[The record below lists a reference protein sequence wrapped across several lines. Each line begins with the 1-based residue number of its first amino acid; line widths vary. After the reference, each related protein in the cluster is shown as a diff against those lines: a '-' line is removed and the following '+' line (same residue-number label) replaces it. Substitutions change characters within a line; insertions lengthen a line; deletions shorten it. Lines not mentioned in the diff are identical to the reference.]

1 MRATQ
6 HSGRMGSPRH
16 NDRSF
21 DKDKASHIDKSM
33 TSENKYKSYDGLP
46 FAEAEKKFYQ
56 DHFQEMIND
65 INERARKV
73 YHPERMTDVD
83 KLLQSKNT
91 MPEEVILQIG
101 NKDTHVTPKQLE
113 DVAEDFRKWHNRKFG
128 KHVVFLNMAL
138 HVDEKTPHIH
148 IRRVWIYEH
157 EKGFKAIGQHK
168 ALEQM
173 GYELPDKSK
182 PRGRNNNLK
191 QVYTAECREKWLEIC
206 KKHGLE
212 VEEKP
217 LHKAPN
223 EQNLK
228 KNDYILQKQEYT
240 LKKNEGKMKKIRE
253 MSRTIN
259 IGLQNQKRAYE
270 ETKEKL
276 LKGQIRLEEQL
287 SREKCLEEQ
296 IRAKM
301 GELES
306 IEGRILTAEEVMALN
321 PKKTLLGKADI
332 SYQDVLN
339 LIRTAEHVETANQM
353 FLNSEKIVQKMVY
366 DKKKEKAAADILEEA
381 KNELSFDYKF
391 SREKWQAEIDKMR
404 KKQQEQYQQPQTQRN
419 YQNEQER

>member
-21 DKDKASHIDKSM
+21 DKDKAGHIDKSM
-33 TSENKYKSYDGLP
+33 TSKNKYMSYDGLP
-46 FAEAEKKFYQ
+46 FAEAERKFYQ

-65 INERARKV
+65 INERAKKA

-83 KLLQSKNT
+83 KLLQSKKT

-101 NKDTHVTPKQLE
+101 DKDTHVTPKQLE

-148 IRRVWIYEH
+148 IRRVWMYEH

-173 GYELPDKSK
+173 GYEFPDKSK

-191 QVYTAECREKWLEIC
+191 QVYTAECRKKWLEIC
-206 KKHGLE
+206 KEHGLE

-228 KNDYILQKQEYT
+228 KNDYILQKQEKE
-240 LKKNEGKMKKIRE
+240 LQEINENARHI
-253 MSRTIN
+253 S
-259 IGLQNQKRAYE
+259 IGLQRQKETYE
-270 ETKEKL
+270 KTQQKL
-276 LKGQIRLEEQL
+276 IEARKRLEKQL
-287 SREKCLEEQ
+287 DEEKCLQEK
-296 IRAKM
+296 INAKM
-301 GELES
+301 DELEC
-306 IEGRILTAEEVMALN
+306 IEGRILTAEEVRELN

-339 LIRTAEHVETANQM
+339 LIRTAEHVEVANQM
-353 FLNSEKIVQKMVY
+353 FFNSKKIVQKMVR
-366 DKKKEKAAADILEEA
+366 DAKEEKAAADILEEA
-381 KNELSFDYKF
+381 KNELSFDKKM
-391 SREKWQAEIDKMR
+391 SRLKWEAEISKMR
-404 KKQQEQYQQPQTQRN
+404 NRQQTQQTQKN
-419 YQNEQER
+419 HWQEMEPER

>member
-33 TSENKYKSYDGLP
+33 TSENKYMSYDGLP
-46 FAEAEKKFYQ
+46 FAEAERKFYQ

-65 INERARKV
+65 INERARKA

-83 KLLQSKNT
+83 KLLQSKKT

-101 NKDTHVTPKQLE
+101 DKDTHVTPKQLE

-128 KHVVFLNMAL
+128 KHVVFLDMAL
-138 HVDEKTPHIH
+138 HVDEKSPHIH
-148 IRRVWIYEH
+148 IRKVWMYEH

-206 KKHGLE
+206 KSHGLE
-212 VEEKP
+212 IEKRP
-217 LHKAPN
+217 LHRAPN

-228 KNDYILQKQEYT
+228 KNDYILQKQEKQ
-240 LKKNEGKMKKIRE
+240 LQHIQE
-253 MSRTIN
+253 MTRTIS
-259 IGLQNQKRAYE
+259 IGLQRQKEAYE
-270 ETKEKL
+270 KNNEKL
-276 LKGQIRLEEQL
+276 SEARKRLEKQL
-287 SREKCLEEQ
+287 AEEKYLQEQ
-296 IRAKM
+296 INAKLD
-301 GELES
+301 ELEG
-306 IEGRILTAEEVMALN
+306 IEGRILTAEEVRELN

-353 FLNSEKIVQKMVY
+353 FFNSEKIVQKMVR
-366 DKKKEKAAADILEEA
+366 DAKEEKAAADILEEA
-381 KNELSFDYKF
+381 KKELSFDKKM
-391 SREKWQAEIDKMR
+391 SKLQWEAEINKMR
-404 KKQQEQYQQPQTQRN
+404 NRQQTQQTQRN
-419 YQNEQER
+419 YRQEMEPER

>member
-21 DKDKASHIDKSM
+21 DKDKAGHIDKSM
-33 TSENKYKSYDGLP
+33 TSKNKYMSYDGLP
-46 FAEAEKKFYQ
+46 FAEAERKFYQ

-65 INERARKV
+65 INERAKKA

-83 KLLQSKNT
+83 KLLQSKKT

-101 NKDTHVTPKQLE
+101 DKDTHVTPKQLE

-148 IRRVWIYEH
+148 IRRVWMYEH

-173 GYELPDKSK
+173 GYEFPDKSK

-191 QVYTAECREKWLEIC
+191 QVYTAECRKKWLEIC
-206 KKHGLE
+206 KEHGLE

-228 KNDYILQKQEYT
+228 KNDYILQKQEKE
-240 LKKNEGKMKKIRE
+240 LQEINENARHI
-253 MSRTIN
+253 S
-259 IGLQNQKRAYE
+259 IGLQRQKETYE
-270 ETKEKL
+270 KTQQKL
-276 LKGQIRLEEQL
+276 IEARKRLEKQL
-287 SREKCLEEQ
+287 DEEKCLQEK
-296 IRAKM
+296 INAKM
-301 GELES
+301 DELEC
-306 IEGRILTAEEVMALN
+306 IEGRILTAEEVRELN

-339 LIRTAEHVETANQM
+339 LIRTAEHVEVANQM
-353 FLNSEKIVQKMVY
+353 FFNSEKIVQKMVR
-366 DKKKEKAAADILEEA
+366 DAKEEKAAADILEEA
-381 KNELSFDYKF
+381 KNELSLDKKM
-391 SREKWQAEIDKMR
+391 SRLKWEAEINKMCNR
-404 KKQQEQYQQPQTQRN
+404 QQTQQTQKN
-419 YQNEQER
+419 HWQEMEPER